1 MRKRAS
7 YSILLVNW
15 KCALSTVVVDLRVF
29 LEPQVYVC
37 ESGALDCL
45 NIRYVLV
52 VISEGLERQSHCT
65 LNTLYFLSECRG
77 LHKSSGI
84 TVFSE

>member
-37 ESGALDCL
+37 ESGTLDCL
-45 NIRYVLV
+45 NIKVCFGSYFRK
-52 VISEGLERQSHCT
+52 IGETIR
-65 LNTLYFLSECRG
+65 LYFEHTLFSLRMPW
-77 LHKSSGI
+77 SS
-84 TVFSE
+84 

>member
-29 LEPQVYVC
+29 LEPQVSGC

-52 VISEGLERQSHCT
+52 VIFRKIGDT
-65 LNTLYFLSECRG
+65 IKLYFEHTLFSLRMPW
-77 LHKSSGI
+77 SS
-84 TVFSE
+84 